1 MAWSGTFEYVTDG
14 AKACKLFTKRQG
26 KRMPENFRMKVID
39 AYWELRNSGLTTC
52 EILFEKGDSYDDYLA
67 GEIEN
72 KFQYSVAKIPSENLA
87 LLHKLE
93 AIGYN
98 YIESQFNICVPTT
111 EIHRIDIKWNKIID
125 EADYLKVTNVDELEI
140 ILSNINTGLFH
151 YDRISLDEKLGRET
165 SAIRYCNWIKDL
177 YSDSATEIFCLLKH
191 GNTAGFF
198 IIRDE
203 LDKSIHSIIAGVF
216 NKYQGQGLS
225 VAIIYFYLKLAS
237 ERNAKNVFTSFS
249 SNNMAMLNSFTRT
262 VSFKT
267 LNIYYVLRRL
277 ID

>member
-1 MAWSGTFEYVTDG
+1 
-14 AKACKLFTKRQG
+14 
-26 KRMPENFRMKVID
+26 MKILD

-52 EILFEKGDSYDDYLA
+52 EILFEKGDSFDDYPGA
-67 GEIEN
+67 EIE
-72 KFQYSVAKIPSENLA
+72 KRFRYSVAKIPSENLT

-98 YIESQFNICVPTT
+98 YIETQFNICVAAS
-111 EIHRIDIKWNKIID
+111 EIGRIDKKWNKIID
-125 EADYLKVTNVDELEI
+125 ETDYRKVTNADQLEI

-151 YDRISLDEKLGRET
+151 YDRISLDEKLGREK
-165 SAIRYCNWIKDL
+165 SAVRYCNWIQDL

-198 IIRDE
+198 IIRDG
-203 LDKSIHSIIAGVF
+203 LNNSIHSIIAGVF

-225 VAIIYFYLKLAS
+225 VAVIYFYLKLAK

-249 SNNMAMLNSFTRT
+249 SNNIAMLNSFTKT

-267 LNIYYVLRRL
+267 LKIYYVLRRFADL
-277 ID
+277 KQ